1 MRDLLRG
8 RRVEGAVRLP
18 PQDFHP
24 TAREPPTLGDA
35 MRMVAKIG
43 GFLGR
48 KGDGHPGATVLWHG
62 LDKLAFITDT
72 LRIFHPAPPSGP

>member
-1 MRDLLRG
+1 MG
-8 RRVEGAVRLP
+8 R
-18 PQDFHP
+18 
-24 TAREPPTLGDA
+24 
-35 MRMVAKIG
+35 VAKIG

-48 KGDGHPGATVLWHG
+48 KGDGSPGATVLWHG